1 MHQISPT
8 FIYTRMPIV
17 KMIQHYVIRFLQ
29 NKLHINDDERDMPYV
44 RLRKSSVC
52 EEPFCW
58 FRGCG

>member
-1 MHQISPT
+1 MRQISPT

-52 EEPFCW
+52 EEPFC
-58 FRGCG
+58 